1 MFRIVFTKLVQWLIP
16 VWQRQPLLTIICLAG
31 NWALR
36 QAYYVFL
43 TYREDTL
50 YKLGHNSQVCYLRGM
65 LNDSFDRTLR
75 RIEVLD
81 YNFASTVFLYA
92 DSENRDEIID
102 DNSPLFLDA
111 DDAGVDFVVVLPSG
125 LFTKGNYATELARMR
140 ALINYYKL
148 AGKQYTIQ
156 QL

>member
-16 VWQRQPLLTIICLAG
+16 VWQRQPLLVILCLAA
-31 NWALR
+31 NWPLR

-43 TYREDTL
+43 AFRDDTL
-50 YKLGHNSQVCYLRGM
+50 YNLGHNGQVCYLRGM
-65 LNDSFDRTLR
+65 LNDAFDRTLR

-92 DSENRDEIID
+92 DSENLDVIID
-102 DNSPLFLDA
+102 DAAPIYLDA
-111 DDAGVDFVVVLPSG
+111 DDAGVDFVVVLPKG
-125 LFTKGNYATELARMR
+125 LFTKSNYATQIASMR